1 MPNERVWQKRS
12 PPGTWPPNA
21 LIREPR
27 DETLARSG
35 GRTMGQGTALITGAS
50 SGIGAE
56 FARQLARDGV
66 DVVLVARRDD
76 RLEELRKA
84 IESDTAARC
93 RVIAKDL
100 SRPDAP
106 REVWQELQIHDVK
119 LEWLVNSAG
128 FGTSGFFASLPLER
142 EIEEVQLNVG
152 ALVALTRLCLP
163 GMVERRTG
171 HIVNLGSVGSW
182 VPTPYMA
189 TYSATKAF
197 VLSFSEALAIELA
210 GTGVQV
216 LALCPGAT
224 KTEFQQVAGLSGKV
238 PKFSYM
244 SAQAVVR
251 QAIASAKSGKRT
263 LVPGWINKVLI
274 GSTRLTPRGVLGR
287 VAASMFTP
295 KGEPSRDG

>member
-1 MPNERVWQKRS
+1 
-12 PPGTWPPNA
+12 
-21 LIREPR
+21 
-27 DETLARSG
+27 
-35 GRTMGQGTALITGAS
+35 MGQGTALITGAS

-66 DVVLVARRDD
+66 NLVLVARRAD
-76 RLEELRKA
+76 RLEELRNA

-119 LEWLVNSAG
+119 VDWLVNNAG
-128 FGTSGFFASLPLER
+128 FGTNGFFASLALER

-152 ALVALTRLCLP
+152 ALVTLTRLCLP
-163 GMVERRTG
+163 GMVERRAG
-171 HIVNLGSVGSW
+171 YVVNLGSVGSW

-210 GTGVQV
+210 GTGVRV

-224 KTEFQQVAGLSGKV
+224 KTEFQQVAGVSEKV
-238 PKFSYM
+238 PKFTYM
-244 SAQAVVR
+244 SAEAVVR
-251 QAIASAKSGKRT
+251 QAIAAAKSGKRT
-263 LVPGWINKVLI
+263 LVPGLLNKVLI
-274 GSTRLTPRGVLGR
+274 GSTRLTPRGVLAR

-295 KGEPSRDG
+295 KGEPSRGG